1 MRTNNNAAE
10 GKIMNDGTIKQN
22 QSKAKHEIL
31 FG

>member
-10 GKIMNDGTIKQN
+10 GIMNGGTIKQN